1 MKKQW
6 RTIIALFIVII
17 IAIFSVLNVK
27 EVSINF
33 WFTQIRMPMI
43 LILLLSI
50 FAGALLIGLLTT
62 SATLKLK
69 KDNTD
74 LNQQVAEWNKNFDK
88 TLADKTEKMKSNHR
102 KEVQLL
108 QNEIKTLNA
117 ENKNHK

>member
-6 RTIIALFIVII
+6 RTIIALFVVII

-33 WFTQIRMPMI
+33 WITQIRMPMI

-88 TLADKTEKMKSNHR
+88 TLADETEKMKSNHR

>member
-50 FAGALLIGLLTT
+50 FAGAFLIGLLTT

-88 TLADKTEKMKSNHR
+88 ALADKTEKMKSNHR

>member
-6 RTIIALFIVII
+6 RTIIALFVVII

-33 WFTQIRMPMI
+33 WITQIRMPMI

-88 TLADKTEKMKSNHR
+88 TLADETEKMKSNHR

-117 ENKNHK
+117 ENKNRK